1 MNDYFY
7 MLDLRVRRIALTM
20 AIANTILGVAAAFY
34 ALYLVATIVL
44 AVVPLMGYWMLV
56 DYWRRFINKGAP
68 RDWLWVNTIWFNLIP
83 LILPLLAPETLG
95 EPWFYVVLGW
105 NALMVAGAAF
115 AKKWDA
121 KLATMLT
128 APKGGWLAHVEEELP
143 A

>member
-20 AIANTILGVAAAFY
+20 AIANTILGVAAAVY

-56 DYWRRFINKGAP
+56 DYWRRFINKGVP

-83 LILPLLAPETLG
+83 LILPLLAPEILG
-95 EPWFYVVLGW
+95 EAWFYVVLGW
-105 NALMVAGAAF
+105 NALMVTGAAF

-121 KLATMLT
+121 KLATMLA

-143 A
+143 V